1 LTPVMVIRFTAMIM
15 AAMLMIPGQAP
26 AGESSAP
33 SLTLPDLEHKPRSLS
48 EWRGKTV
55 LLNFW
60 ASWCPTCQY
69 EIPDLI
75 RWQQQYGDRQ
85 FQVIGIGIDEE
96 TPLRNVARTFG
107 VNYPVLIADPA
118 RNGRLLEEWEN
129 SGGRLPY
136 SVIIDPDGRIVYRS
150 TGTFTQEIFE
160 FEILPLL
167 SPAAQTAANN
177 QN

>member
-1 LTPVMVIRFTAMIM
+1 MAVRFTATIM
-15 AAMLMIPGQAP
+15 AAMLMIPGLAP

-33 SLTLPDLEHKPRSLS
+33 FLTLPDLENKPRSLS
-48 EWRGKTV
+48 EWHGKTV

-69 EIPDLI
+69 EIPDLV

-85 FQVIGIGIDEE
+85 FQVIGIGIDKSM
-96 TPLRNVARTFG
+96 PLRNVVRTFG

-118 RNGRLLEEWEN
+118 RDGRLLEEWGDT
-129 SGGRLPY
+129 GGKLPY
-136 SVIIDPDGRIVYRS
+136 SVIIDPDGNIVYRS
-150 TGTFTQEIFE
+150 SGTFTQEIFE
-160 FEILPLL
+160 FEVLPLL
-167 SPAAQTAANN
+167 PPAAKTAAND

>member
-1 LTPVMVIRFTAMIM
+1 MAIRFTAVLV
-15 AAMLMIPGQAP
+15 AAMLMIPGLAA

-33 SLTLPDLEHKPRSLS
+33 SLTLPDLENKPRSLS

-85 FQVIGIGIDEE
+85 LQVIGVGIDKK
-96 TPLRNVARTFG
+96 TPIRNVIRTFSI
-107 VNYPVLIADPA
+107 NYPILIADSEIPNNA
-118 RNGRLLEEWEN
+118 KLLPEWGN
-129 SGGRLPY
+129 SSGMIPY
-136 SVIIDPDGRIVYRS
+136 SVVIDPTGKIVYRHR
-150 TGTFTQEIFE
+150 GTFTQETFE
-160 FEILPLL
+160 FEVLPLL
-167 SPAAQTAANN
+167 SPAAKTVAKN